1 MPHYGMFIM
10 IGDEGYRLSEHVY
23 SAPLR
28 VYAPI
33 WYICREWERG
43 V

>member
-1 MPHYGMFIM
+1 MLLDHLYSAYNLCYKLLDHP
-10 IGDEGYRLSEHVY
+10 Y

-33 WYICREWERG
+33 WYICQEWELW